1 MFVQNQITSGY
12 ENTSRK
18 WKISTAETKIIL
30 VLCYYAVFGIVAMS
44 YMSVEIGDQE
54 DEITAITDYFVCEA
68 TGSDNGVECDRSGF
82 DHFGY
87 HGLIV
92 LVYWLLGLIPVINLV
107 FVINWSVTKES
118 VRRNWMKYSKGNFIT
133 LISSVPGKQ
142 TSTIT
147 ETGV

>member
-1 MFVQNQITSGY
+1 MQHQITSGF

-44 YMSVEIGDQE
+44 YMSVEIGEQE
-54 DEITAITDYFVCEA
+54 DEITAITEYFICEA
-68 TGSDNGVECDRSGF
+68 VGSGHGAECDRSGF

-107 FVINWSVTKES
+107 FVINWTVTKES
-118 VRRNWMKYSKGNFIT
+118 VRHNWMKYSKGNFFTRTSFI
-133 LISSVPGKQ
+133 PGKQ

-147 ETGV
+147 ETVV

>member
-1 MFVQNQITSGY
+1 
-12 ENTSRK
+12 
-18 WKISTAETKIIL
+18 
-30 VLCYYAVFGIVAMS
+30 
-44 YMSVEIGDQE
+44 MSVEIGQQE
-54 DEITAITDYFVCEA
+54 DEITAIAEYFTCEA
-68 TGSDNGVECDRSGF
+68 AGSNYGLECDRSGF

-107 FVINWSVTKES
+107 FVINWTVTRES
-118 VRRNWMKYSKGNFIT
+118 ARRKWMRYSKGNFIT
-133 LISSVPGKQ
+133 LTSFIPGKQ